1 MESRMITRDQW
12 RNFKQSKL
20 ARMILFATG
29 VVLLILAPVV
39 GAIPGPG
46 GLFFFAAGM
55 ALTLQNSDWAKRQY
69 VRFKRWQPK
78 AGAWMDWGLRRRS
91 AKRRDKL
98 RKARDETDAGE
109 HGGRTDRAGPEGQTN

>member
-1 MESRMITRDQW
+1 MITRDQV
-12 RNFKQSKL
+12 RDFRRSKL
-20 ARMILFATG
+20 ARTILFIVG
-29 VVLLILAPVV
+29 LLLLLLAPVV

-55 ALTLQNSDWAKRQY
+55 ALALQNSDWAKRRY

-91 AKRRDKL
+91 AKRREEL
-98 RKARDETDAGE
+98 RKQRDDGDEAAGDPDKK
-109 HGGRTDRAGPEGQTN
+109 GLGAPEGQTN

>member
-1 MESRMITRDQW
+1 MMTRDQLLHF
-12 RNFKQSKL
+12 RRSRV
-20 ARMILFATG
+20 ARTILFVIG
-29 VVLLILAPVV
+29 VLLLIVAPIV

-55 ALTLQNSDWAKRQY
+55 ALTLQNSDWAKRRY

-91 AKRRDKL
+91 ARRREAL
-98 RKARDETDAGE
+98 RRQSMGEDEVGA
-109 HGGRTDRAGPEGQTN
+109 PEGQRN

>member
-1 MESRMITRDQW
+1 MITRNQW
-12 RNFKQSKL
+12 RDFRRSGL
-20 ARMILFATG
+20 ARTILFVTG
-29 VVLLILAPVV
+29 ILLLIIAPIV

-55 ALTLQNSDWAKRQY
+55 ALTLQNSDWAKRRY

-91 AKRRDKL
+91 AKRREKM
-98 RKARDETDAGE
+98 RKANES
-109 HGGRTDRAGPEGQTN
+109 GGADLSGPEGQMH

>member
-1 MESRMITRDQW
+1 MTRDQW
-12 RNFKQSKL
+12 RDFRRSKL
-20 ARMILFATG
+20 ARTILFAAG
-29 VVLLILAPVV
+29 VLLLIVAPIV

-55 ALTLQNSDWAKRQY
+55 ALTLQNSDWAKRRY

-91 AKRRDKL
+91 AKRREKL
-98 RKARDETDAGE
+98 RKLRADIGAPQPVDEEAV
-109 HGGRTDRAGPEGQTN
+109 AAPQGQIN